1 MDTRENTWL
10 LTSTCIQTLQTC
22 SWCPGS
28 FLKKAT
34 SLSPLVQKPAGCKY
48 AWEQLWTIASSPS
61 PNASMTSALSA
72 SSCSTPDK
80 SGSQCAVQLWAQC
93 KCGHGLAGSHQKIE
107 LCAICNFKNLLE
119 GEGASFGQGGR
130 HRTMLAPGIQSRL
143 STKVAIQIVCAHA
156 RILCLPPTSQL
167 QSALLGARAVTG
179 RTWLDYALLV
189 ARALG
194 IHEEYDFTQWP
205 GVFFSFNQGTRD
217 EAVRLWKRNIVEP
230 AARHRPSFCGVC
242 PKRHHRKCLE

>member
-34 SLSPLVQKPAGCKY
+34 SLSPFVQKPAGCKY

-80 SGSQCAVQLWAQC
+80 SGSQCTVQLWAQC

-107 LCAICNFKNLLE
+107 LCAICNFKKLLE

-194 IHEEYDFTQWP
+194 IHEEYDFTRWP
-205 GVFFSFNQGTRD
+205 GVFVFLQPNHQGRGTR
-217 EAVRLWKRNIVEP
+217 WP
-230 AARHRPSFCGVC
+230 RPYGCGSGT
-242 PKRHHRKCLE
+242 

>member
-1 MDTRENTWL
+1 
-10 LTSTCIQTLQTC
+10 
-22 SWCPGS
+22 
-28 FLKKAT
+28 
-34 SLSPLVQKPAGCKY
+34 
-48 AWEQLWTIASSPS
+48 
-61 PNASMTSALSA
+61 
-72 SSCSTPDK
+72 
-80 SGSQCAVQLWAQC
+80 
-93 KCGHGLAGSHQKIE
+93 
-107 LCAICNFKNLLE
+107 
-119 GEGASFGQGGR
+119 
-130 HRTMLAPGIQSRL
+130 MLAPGIQSRL

-194 IHEEYDFTQWP
+194 IHEEYDFTRWP
-205 GVFFSFNQGTRD
+205 GVFFFFNQGTRD

>member
-1 MDTRENTWL
+1 ME
-10 LTSTCIQTLQTC
+10 
-22 SWCPGS
+22 
-28 FLKKAT
+28 
-34 SLSPLVQKPAGCKY
+34 
-48 AWEQLWTIASSPS
+48 ASALF
-61 PNASMTSALSA
+61 NFELSA
-72 SSCSTPDK
+72 SAAMGWP
-80 SGSQCAVQLWAQC
+80 AVTKKLNSAQYVI
-93 KCGHGLAGSHQKIE
+93 L
-107 LCAICNFKNLLE
+107 KNLLE

-194 IHEEYDFTQWP
+194 IHEEYDFTRWP
-205 GVFFSFNQGTRD
+205 GVFVFLQPNHQGRGTR
-217 EAVRLWKRNIVEP
+217 
-230 AARHRPSFCGVC
+230 
-242 PKRHHRKCLE
+242 